1 MARLHPDL
9 RPVSPAASIALMLLA
24 IVSFL
29 IALWIIMALVRIV
42 FG

>member
-1 MARLHPDL
+1 MARLQPDL
-9 RPVSPAASIALMLLA
+9 RPISPLASIVLMLLA

-29 IALWIIMALVRIV
+29 IALWIIMGLVRIV

>member
-1 MARLHPDL
+1 MARMHPDL
-9 RPVSPAASIALMLLA
+9 RPVSPAASIVLMLLA